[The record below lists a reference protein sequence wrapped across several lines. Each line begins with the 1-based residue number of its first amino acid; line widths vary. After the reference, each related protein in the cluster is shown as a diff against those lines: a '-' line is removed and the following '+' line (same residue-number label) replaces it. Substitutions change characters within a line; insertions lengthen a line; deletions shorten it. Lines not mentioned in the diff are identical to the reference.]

1 MLPSGIIAPVS
12 SVESSPRIA
21 ASSEAGPLRA
31 ALAAAF
37 EDDPV
42 LGWLIPDR
50 HRRLRRLEWF
60 FDLEL
65 RHVVLPAGTAWTVDG
80 CPGASLELPPGRWRM
95 PFGAQIAHGPAF
107 GRVFG
112 RRLLHAFG
120 LITLMEHRHL
130 REPHLYIPYV
140 GVAPAAQGQGLGTRL
155 MRPTLERCDQQQ
167 LPAYLE
173 ATSERNAA
181 LYERLGFEH
190 LGAFRFGG
198 SPPLWPMR
206 RSPAVENAKPAPSQG

>member
-1 MLPSGIIAPVS
+1 MDR
-12 SVESSPRIA
+12 SPRA
-21 ASSEAGPLRA
+21 ATPSEAGALTA
-31 ALAAAF
+31 TLAAAF
-37 EDDPV
+37 EHDPV

-50 HRRLRRLEWF
+50 HRRLRRLERF

-80 CPGASLELPPGRWRM
+80 NAGASLELPPGHWRM
-95 PFGAQIAHGPAF
+95 PVRAQLAHGPAF
-107 GRVFG
+107 TRVFA
-112 RRLLHAFG
+112 RRLLHALG
-120 LITLMEHRHL
+120 LITVMEHRHP
-130 REPHLYIPYV
+130 REPHCYIPYV
-140 GVAPAAQGQGLGTRL
+140 GVAPAAQGQRLGTAL
-155 MRPTLERCDQQQ
+155 MRPTLDRCDREH

-190 LGAFRFGG
+190 LGAFRFGS

-206 RSPAVENAKPAPSQG
+206 RPPAAR